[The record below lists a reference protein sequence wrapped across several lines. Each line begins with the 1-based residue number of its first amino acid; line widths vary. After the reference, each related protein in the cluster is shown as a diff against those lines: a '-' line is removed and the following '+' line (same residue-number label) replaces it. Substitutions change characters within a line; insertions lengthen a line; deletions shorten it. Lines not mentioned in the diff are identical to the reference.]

1 MSERLK
7 RNVRLASVD
16 PVDDLPDYHRRG
28 WHGWLWV
35 LVALV
40 AGFIAWAL
48 SFRIDEVVQARGEI
62 IASSRVQVIQSVD
75 GGVLSELRVKEGD
88 RVREGQVLARLDP
101 ERINA
106 TVGESAARV
115 AGLQARAAR
124 LRAEVT
130 ERATV
135 DFSAALRRAHPETVR
150 VEEAFFLQ
158 RRDSLRDD
166 LRVLNVAYELAKKE
180 LTLVEDLRKQGDAS
194 GSEVLRTQ
202 KALNEAE
209 SRLIARRNKF
219 LDEARAEMAKIEDD
233 LAQNQQVL
241 TRKVQEKQ
249 ATVFRA
255 QVNGV
260 VKNIRVTTVGGVLKG
275 GEEIMQ
281 IVPVDDDLVL
291 EAKVKPADIARIKPG
306 LSANMRLDPFDYTVY
321 GGVKTKVTYVSA
333 DTLKEDS
340 RTGTDTYYRVH
351 LVPEATPLVT
361 TSGKPIALLPGM
373 TAQVDIRTGDRTL
386 MAYLLKPIR
395 KTLAES
401 LGEK

>member
-1 MSERLK
+1 MSESVK
-7 RNVRLASVD
+7 RQAGKASFE
-16 PVDDLPDYHRRG
+16 PTAELPAYHRSG
-28 WHGWLWV
+28 WHGWLWM

-62 IASSRVQVIQSVD
+62 IASSRVQLIQSVD
-75 GGVLSELRVKEGD
+75 GGVLSELRVREGD
-88 RVREGQVLARLDP
+88 RVREGQVLAKLDP
-101 ERINA
+101 ERVNA
-106 TVGESAARV
+106 TVGETAARV
-115 AGLQARAAR
+115 AALQARAAR
-124 LRAEVT
+124 LRAEVI
-130 ERATV
+130 ERTQVEFPA
-135 DFSAALRRAHPETVR
+135 DLRRAHAGTVR
-150 VEEAFFLQ
+150 VEEALFVQ
-158 RRDSLRDD
+158 RREGLRDD
-166 LRVLNVAYELAKKE
+166 MRVLTTAHVLASKE
-180 LTLVEDLRKQGDAS
+180 LKLVEELRNQGDAS
-194 GSEVLRTQ
+194 GSEVLRAQ
-202 KALNEAE
+202 KALNDAE

-219 LDEARAEMAKIEDD
+219 LEDARAELAKAEDD

-291 EAKVKPADIARIKPG
+291 EAKVKPADIARIQPG
-306 LSANMRLDPFDYTVY
+306 LSATLRLDPFDYTVY
-321 GGVKTKVTYVSA
+321 GGVKAKVTYVSA
-333 DTLKEDS
+333 DTLKEDG
-340 RTGTDTYYRVH
+340 RNGTETYYRVH
-351 LVPEATPLVT
+351 LVPDAFPPET
-361 TSGKPIALLPGM
+361 TAGKSIALLPGM

>member
-1 MSERLK
+1 M
-7 RNVRLASVD
+7 ASVESNAE
-16 PVDDLPDYHRRG
+16 LPAYHRRG
-28 WHGWLWV
+28 WHAWLWLS
-35 LVALV
+35 LVLV

-48 SFRIDEVVQARGEI
+48 GFRIDEVVQARGEI
-62 IASSRVQVIQSVD
+62 IASSRVQLIQSVD
-75 GGVLSELRVKEGD
+75 GGVVSELRVREGD

-101 ERINA
+101 ERVNA
-106 TVGESAARV
+106 TVGETAARV
-115 AGLQARAAR
+115 AALQARAAR

-130 ERATV
+130 ARPKIEFPADLQR
-135 DFSAALRRAHPETVR
+135 SHGETVR
-150 VEEAFFLQ
+150 VEEALFMQ

-166 LRVLNVAYELAKKE
+166 MRVLNTAYELANKE
-180 LTLVEDLRKQGDAS
+180 LALVEELRKQGDAS

-209 SRLIARRNKF
+209 SRVIARRNKF
-219 LDEARAEMAKIEDD
+219 LEDARAELAKVEDD

-291 EAKVKPADIARIKPG
+291 EAKVRPADIARLQAG
-306 LSANMRLDPFDYTVY
+306 LPATIRLDPFDYTVY
-321 GGVKTKVTYVSA
+321 GGVKARVTYVSA
-333 DTLKEDS
+333 DTLKEEG
-340 RTGTDTYYRVH
+340 RNGNETYYRVH
-351 LVPEATPLVT
+351 LVPDTSPLVT
-361 TSGKPIALLPGM
+361 TTGKPIALLPGM

-401 LGEK
+401 FGEK